1 MKLNVP
7 CEVTMNGDYP
17 TYKEEWDNF
26 SDAESYCDSLVRR
39 GLCTY
44 YKIESLDGGATLI
57 YRDEE

>member
-26 SDAESYCDSLVRR
+26 SDAESYCDSSGTTWALHLLQDR
-39 GLCTY
+39 
-44 YKIESLDGGATLI
+44 KS
-57 YRDEE
+57 